1 MINSEIPHDKESL
14 EEHIIAMHLR
24 EIIPLSVANKILNGV
39 PAEKDGKKLINKK
52 SIKSFLQYICEKM
65 YNEAKMKNVS
75 GYQAVAKEGTAILE
89 QAIEYFDN
97 DKIVGDL
104 YDESGTLY
112 KKAPEPPKN
121 VAKSIQTAV
130 TQKQEPQKPQQ
141 FTLFSL
147 LEEKQVNEQPPV
159 QEPTKEKNIKPV
171 EEIEDD
177 NDGELQT
184 LVPEDIDDGAAEPV
198 NDEIIEMNVTEDTQQ
213 PCTWKVNRTTGEI
226 LSKNPIEKKT
236 VSLQASPLY
245 QKYMRFQNQYP
256 HAVIAYRLGDFFEVF
271 GDNAVKLANNFNL
284 TLTGRD
290 CGLEER
296 VPMVGFPYHASDIY
310 FKKIFERFELV
321 VVEDNVATPYGYDDD
336 KADPYAPL
344 EEENEPTVYENNDKP
359 DDDLEELRA
368 SAKAFEQT
376 ALCSLLEIFGEEI
389 MIPEED
395 Y

>member
-1 MINSEIPHDKESL
+1 MINFEIPHDKESL

-24 EIIPLSVANKILNGV
+24 EIIPLPVANKILNGV

-65 YNEAKMKNVS
+65 YNETKMKNVS

-147 LEEKQVNEQPPV
+147 LEEKQVNEEPPV
-159 QEPTKEKNIKPV
+159 YEPTENKI
-171 EEIEDD
+171 IELDED
-177 NDGELQT
+177 NYSKIQT
-184 LVPEDIDDGAAEPV
+184 PVPEVIDDEKST
-198 NDEIIEMNVTEDTQQ
+198 ELNVDME
-213 PCTWKVNRTTGEI
+213 TGEI
-226 LSKNPIEKKT
+226 LPPKPVDKKD
-236 VSLQASPLY
+236 VPLQASPLY

-271 GDNAVKLANNFNL
+271 GENAVKLANNFNL
-284 TLTGRD
+284 ILTGRD

-296 VPMVGFPYHASDIY
+296 VPMVGFPYHAAGVY
-310 FKKIFERFELV
+310 FHKISERFELV
-321 VVEDNVATPYGYDDD
+321 VVEDNVAMPYGYDDD
-336 KADPYAPL
+336 KADPYAPV
-344 EEENEPTVYENNDKP
+344 EEENKPTVYENNDEP

-376 ALCSLLEIFGEEI
+376 ALCPLLEIFSEEI